1 MISFDLHLV
10 ESFVCSNVVQFRVI
24 QMKQGD
30 HSSKWISIYSAIYIY
45 VFSGVGDVKIAN
57 L

>member
-10 ESFVCSNVVQFRVI
+10 ESFVCSNVVQFLVI

-30 HSSKWISIYSAIYIY
+30 HSSKWISIFCYLHIY
-45 VFSGVGDVKIAN
+45 VYSGVGDVKIAN

>member
-1 MISFDLHLV
+1 
-10 ESFVCSNVVQFRVI
+10 
-24 QMKQGD
+24 MKQGD

-45 VFSGVGDVKIAN
+45 MYVFSGVGDVKIAN